1 MRHWTQE
8 PTTENPGVAAAET
21 FAKYFIVE
29 DEEGSILR
37 DDLYHAY
44 VTWASQRGH
53 EVVPERPF
61 LEAVTDHVQVE
72 TSAMTLNCEWV
83 QRFDGIGLSFVDAF

>member
-1 MRHWTQE
+1 MKHWTLE
-8 PTTENPGVAAAET
+8 PTVENPGVNAAEK

-53 EVVPERPF
+53 EVVPERLF

-72 TSAMTLNCEWV
+72 TSVMTLNHEWV

>member
-8 PTTENPGVAAAET
+8 PTTENHGVAAAEK
-21 FAKYFIVE
+21 FAKYFVVE

-53 EVVPERPF
+53 EVIPEQPF
-61 LEAVTDHVQVE
+61 LEAVTDQVQVE
-72 TSAMTLNCEWV
+72 TSVMTLHHEWV
-83 QRFDGIGLSFVDAF
+83 QRFNGIGLSFVDAF